1 MDTIPTAP
9 CITAG
14 QAPSYA
20 RSPETSH
27 SSTMRFCC
35 AHAHT
40 HARTQR
46 HTQKCT
52 RTRTCHVCI
61 VTEPATV
68 AERQKTDT
76 DKETGQ
82 KNKAGLVRHSR
93 YVFICCSGER
103 WHKEM
108 NTQIH
113 GVRICE
119 MQHKDMRENKVGE
132 SECVCVCVCVCV
144 REREREREREKRGH
158 PTWSHGRAGRMRH
171 IQSVYGIYPR
181 HHGCRKKN
189 LPH

>member
-35 AHAHT
+35 AHAHK

-61 VTEPATV
+61 DTEPATD
-68 AERQKTDT
+68 AEKTTNRHRQRN
-76 DKETGQ
+76 GQ
-82 KNKAGLVRHSR
+82 QKQAELVRHSR

-132 SECVCVCVCVCV
+132 SEGVS
-144 REREREREREKRGH
+144 E
-158 PTWSHGRAGRMRH
+158 
-171 IQSVYGIYPR
+171 
-181 HHGCRKKN
+181 
-189 LPH
+189 